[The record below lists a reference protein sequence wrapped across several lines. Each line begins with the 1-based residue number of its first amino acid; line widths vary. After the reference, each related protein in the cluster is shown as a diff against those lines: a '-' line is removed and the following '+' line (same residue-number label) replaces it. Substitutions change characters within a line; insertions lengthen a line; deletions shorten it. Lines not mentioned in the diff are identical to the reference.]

1 MPLMRRDG
9 EQFVVLAGGK
19 VQRPAAK
26 MKIHREGSRV
36 GVPFLVS
43 IWDGDTPSLP
53 DYFCGYRQT
62 QSPLLMSTPP
72 SLLRPTTPPSSVSFQ
87 PTE

>member
-1 MPLMRRDG
+1 MRRHG

-19 VQRPAAK
+19 VQRPDAK
-26 MKIHREGSRV
+26 MKIDREGCRV

-62 QSPLLMSTPP
+62 QSPVFTSTLP
-72 SLLRPTTPPSSVSFQ
+72 SFLRPTVPPSSVSFQ